1 MKFMD
6 SIGIKRF
13 VSKILEVIGNKVAR
27 GEWLS
32 VMNGYGKN
40 AVQEHQDCEAGGD
53 YSHAEGYKTT
63 AKGQYSHAE
72 GSENT
77 AEELGSHAEGSETTA
92 RGQYSHAE
100 GAATTANGNYSHAEG
115 SGTTASGNFSHSEG
129 FGTTTNGELS
139 HAEGKDTT
147 ASGFGSHAE
156 GISTIA
162 SGFGSHAE
170 GSCNYE
176 DVTFIHTIGVGF
188 KKSNTKFIKRNA
200 VVIYVA
206 RKAGEPINPTA
217 PKNGYQY
224 LLGVGGYKGQAI
236 EDGMKSIQEVIAD
249 LESRIT
255 ALENR

>member
-1 MKFMD
+1 MKLID
-6 SIGIKRF
+6 STGIKRF
-13 VSKILEVIGNKVAR
+13 VSKILEVIGNKVAN

-53 YSHAEGYKTT
+53 YSHAEGYKTIAKELGSHTEGVVTT
-63 AKGQYSHAE
+63 AAGQYSHAE
-72 GSENT
+72 GE
-77 AEELGSHAEGSETTA
+77 
-92 RGQYSHAE
+92 
-100 GAATTANGNYSHAEG
+100 ATTANGNYSHAEG
-115 SGTTASGNFSHSEG
+115 GNTTASGNRSHSEG
-129 FGTTTNGELS
+129 QSTTTNGEAS
-139 HAEGKDTT
+139 HAEGSETT
-147 ASGFGSHAE
+147 ANGNSSHAE
-156 GISTIA
+156 GIGTIA
-162 SGFGSHAE
+162 SGDGSHAE
-170 GSCNYE
+170 GSSNYE

-188 KKSNTKFIKRNA
+188 KKSDTKFIKRNA